1 MQNSYENHIFYN
13 LERSRYYG
21 IVKTFSKTT
30 KELGKTTKELG
41 ARAEQTIE
49 TQKIRGKISG
59 EERTI
64 EKLKADLGDI
74 IYKRHAE
81 GEGIDGELSVICQ
94 EIDQHFLKIREFK
107 DSAANLRGKKICPSC
122 EREVDLS
129 VSFCPYCGTP
139 CPTPE
144 PTESVEDPVEEP
156 VEASEEETDE
166 KGEPAEAEAET
177 EAAQG
182 SAKAEEP
189 ENPENAEFQK
199 EQSVEEKTEEAVEKT
214 EV

>member
-1 MQNSYENHIFYN
+1 MGTDFFD
-13 LERSRYYG
+13 G

-64 EKLKADLGDI
+64 ERLKADLGDI

-199 EQSVEEKTEEAVEKT
+199 EQSVEKKTEEAVEKT

>member
-1 MQNSYENHIFYN
+1 MGTDF
-13 LERSRYYG
+13 LDG

-189 ENPENAEFQK
+189 EEPENAEFQK
-199 EQSVEEKTEEAVEKT
+199 EQPVEEKTEEAVEKT

>member
-1 MQNSYENHIFYN
+1 MGTDFFD
-13 LERSRYYG
+13 G

-189 ENPENAEFQK
+189 EDPENAEFRE
-199 EQSVEEKTEEAVEKT
+199 EQPVEEKAEEAVEKA

>member
-1 MQNSYENHIFYN
+1 MGTDF
-13 LERSRYYG
+13 LDG

-144 PTESVEDPVEEP
+144 PTESVEDPVE
-156 VEASEEETDE
+156 ASEEETDE

-199 EQSVEEKTEEAVEKT
+199 EQSVEEKTEEAVKKT

>member
-1 MQNSYENHIFYN
+1 MGTDFFD
-13 LERSRYYG
+13 G

-107 DSAANLRGKKICPSC
+107 DNAANLRGKKICPSC

-144 PTESVEDPVEEP
+144 PTESVEDPVE
-156 VEASEEETDE
+156 ASEEETDE

-189 ENPENAEFQK
+189 ENPENAEIQK

>member
-1 MQNSYENHIFYN
+1 MGTDFFD
-13 LERSRYYG
+13 G

-177 EAAQG
+177 EAAKG

>member
-1 MQNSYENHIFYN
+1 MGTDFFV
-13 LERSRYYG
+13 G

-144 PTESVEDPVEEP
+144 PTEFVEDPVEEP

-182 SAKAEEP
+182 SAKADEP
-189 ENPENAEFQK
+189 ENPKNAEFRE
-199 EQSVEEKTEEAVEKT
+199 EQPVEEKAEEAVEKA

>member
-1 MQNSYENHIFYN
+1 MGTDFFD
-13 LERSRYYG
+13 G

-49 TQKIRGKISG
+49 THKIRGKIYG

-107 DSAANLRGKKICPSC
+107 DNAANLRGKKICPSC

>member
-1 MQNSYENHIFYN
+1 MGTDFFD
-13 LERSRYYG
+13 G

-189 ENPENAEFQK
+189 EEPENAEFQK
-199 EQSVEEKTEEAVEKT
+199 EQPVEEKTEEAVEET

>member
-1 MQNSYENHIFYN
+1 MRLRKS
-13 LERSRYYG
+13 
-21 IVKTFSKTT
+21 
-30 KELGKTTKELG
+30 
-41 ARAEQTIE
+41 A
-49 TQKIRGKISG
+49 GKISG

>member
-1 MQNSYENHIFYN
+1 MGTDF
-13 LERSRYYG
+13 LDG

-81 GEGIDGELSVICQ
+81 GDGIDGELSVICQ

>member
-1 MQNSYENHIFYN
+1 MGTDFFD
-13 LERSRYYG
+13 G

-64 EKLKADLGDI
+64 EKLKADPGDI

-107 DSAANLRGKKICPSC
+107 DNAANLRGKKICPSC

-144 PTESVEDPVEEP
+144 PTESVEDP

>member
-1 MQNSYENHIFYN
+1 MGTDFFD
-13 LERSRYYG
+13 G

-144 PTESVEDPVEEP
+144 PAESVEDPVEEP

>member
-1 MQNSYENHIFYN
+1 MGTDFFD
-13 LERSRYYG
+13 G

-64 EKLKADLGDI
+64 ERLKADLGDI

-189 ENPENAEFQK
+189 EEPENAEFQK
-199 EQSVEEKTEEAVEKT
+199 EQPVEEKTEEAVEET

>member
-1 MQNSYENHIFYN
+1 MGTDF
-13 LERSRYYG
+13 LDG

>member
-1 MQNSYENHIFYN
+1 MGTDFFD
-13 LERSRYYG
+13 G

-64 EKLKADLGDI
+64 EKMKADLGDI

>member
-1 MQNSYENHIFYN
+1 MGTDFFD
-13 LERSRYYG
+13 G

-122 EREVDLS
+122 EKEVDLS

-144 PTESVEDPVEEP
+144 PAEPVEDLVEEP
-156 VEASEEETDE
+156 VEASEEEIDE

-189 ENPENAEFQK
+189 EDPENAEFRE
-199 EQSVEEKTEEAVEKT
+199 EQPVEEKAEEAVEKA

>member
-1 MQNSYENHIFYN
+1 MGTDFFD
-13 LERSRYYG
+13 G

-144 PTESVEDPVEEP
+144 PAEPVEDLVEEP

-182 SAKAEEP
+182 STKAEEP
-189 ENPENAEFQK
+189 EKPENAEFRE
-199 EQSVEEKTEEAVEKT
+199 EQPVEEKAEEAVEKT

>member
-1 MQNSYENHIFYN
+1 MGTDFFD
-13 LERSRYYG
+13 G

-199 EQSVEEKTEEAVEKT
+199 DQSVEEKTEEAVEKT

>member
-1 MQNSYENHIFYN
+1 MGTDFFD
-13 LERSRYYG
+13 G

-64 EKLKADLGDI
+64 ERLKADLGDI

-122 EREVDLS
+122 EKEVDLS

-199 EQSVEEKTEEAVEKT
+199 EQSVEKKTEEAVEKT

>member
-1 MQNSYENHIFYN
+1 MGTDF
-13 LERSRYYG
+13 LDG

-122 EREVDLS
+122 ERKVDLS

-144 PTESVEDPVEEP
+144 PTESVEDP

>member
-1 MQNSYENHIFYN
+1 MGTDF
-13 LERSRYYG
+13 LDG

-139 CPTPE
+139 CPIPE

-199 EQSVEEKTEEAVEKT
+199 EQSVEKKTEEAVEKT

>member
-1 MQNSYENHIFYN
+1 MGTDFFD
-13 LERSRYYG
+13 G

-74 IYKRHAE
+74 IYKRHDE

>member
-1 MQNSYENHIFYN
+1 MGTDF
-13 LERSRYYG
+13 LDG

-189 ENPENAEFQK
+189 EEPENAEFQK
-199 EQSVEEKTEEAVEKT
+199 EQSVEKKTEEAVEKT

>member
-1 MQNSYENHIFYN
+1 MGTDFYD
-13 LERSRYYG
+13 G

>member
-1 MQNSYENHIFYN
+1 MGTDF
-13 LERSRYYG
+13 LDG

-64 EKLKADLGDI
+64 EKLKEDLGDI

-166 KGEPAEAEAET
+166 KGEPEEAEAET

>member
-1 MQNSYENHIFYN
+1 MGTDFFD
-13 LERSRYYG
+13 G

-64 EKLKADLGDI
+64 ERLKADLGDI

-189 ENPENAEFQK
+189 EEPENAEFQK
-199 EQSVEEKTEEAVEKT
+199 EQPVEEKTEEAVEKT

>member
-1 MQNSYENHIFYN
+1 MGTDFFD
-13 LERSRYYG
+13 G

-144 PTESVEDPVEEP
+144 PTESVEDPVEEF

-189 ENPENAEFQK
+189 EEPENAEFQK
-199 EQSVEEKTEEAVEKT
+199 EQPVEEKTEEAVEKT

>member
-1 MQNSYENHIFYN
+1 MGTDF
-13 LERSRYYG
+13 LEG

-81 GEGIDGELSVICQ
+81 GEGIDGELSVLCQ
-94 EIDQHFLKIREFK
+94 DIDQHFLKIREFK

>member
-1 MQNSYENHIFYN
+1 MGTDF
-13 LERSRYYG
+13 LDG

-156 VEASEEETDE
+156 VEAFEEETDE

>member
-1 MQNSYENHIFYN
+1 MGTDFFD
-13 LERSRYYG
+13 G

-107 DSAANLRGKKICPSC
+107 DSAANLRGKKTCPSC

-144 PTESVEDPVEEP
+144 PTESVEDP

>member
-1 MQNSYENHIFYN
+1 MVTDFFD
-13 LERSRYYG
+13 G

-144 PTESVEDPVEEP
+144 PTESVEGRVDEP

>member
-1 MQNSYENHIFYN
+1 MGTDFYD
-13 LERSRYYG
+13 G

-107 DSAANLRGKKICPSC
+107 DIAANLRGKKICPSC

>member
-1 MQNSYENHIFYN
+1 MGTDFFD
-13 LERSRYYG
+13 G

-122 EREVDLS
+122 EREEDLS

>member
-1 MQNSYENHIFYN
+1 MGTDFFD
-13 LERSRYYG
+13 G

-81 GEGIDGELSVICQ
+81 GEGIDSELSVICQ

-144 PTESVEDPVEEP
+144 PTESVEDPVE
-156 VEASEEETDE
+156 ASEEETDE

>member
-1 MQNSYENHIFYN
+1 MGTDFFD
-13 LERSRYYG
+13 G

-144 PTESVEDPVEEP
+144 PTESGEDPVEEP

>member
-1 MQNSYENHIFYN
+1 MGTDFFD
-13 LERSRYYG
+13 G
-21 IVKTFSKTT
+21 IVKTFSKST